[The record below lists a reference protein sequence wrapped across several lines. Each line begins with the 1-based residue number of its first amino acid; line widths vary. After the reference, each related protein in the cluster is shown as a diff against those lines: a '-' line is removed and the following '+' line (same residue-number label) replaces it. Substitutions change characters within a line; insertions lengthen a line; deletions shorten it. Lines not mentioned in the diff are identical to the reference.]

1 MNPRPFLAL
10 LLIII
15 MALTAM
21 CLPQNVSND
30 TPVEQRD
37 EKLTPDEERE
47 ARELVAQLF
56 TRWRETEDIAP
67 LIDEFFVTDFA
78 DRLHHQPE
86 MLFFLELKPELLA
99 TTDSRDDLRRH
110 YVAMS
115 NLLHLVCRFYEVSG
129 FINMSEEEREEF
141 DFKKALPASIWDLFK
156 SNPTTN
162 AIINEELGEKAEGQ
176 TENPDRS
183 TEKQADAK
191 SIQTIEQLR
200 GVTVTLEQA
209 NVILRDYLKTLPLP
223 PAASEIN
230 GNQQSDADSSTA
242 ENNDPLMPRVHIL
255 GSDFYGYPAGTRLIC
270 VNVLPFHI
278 DLVRDGS
285 QRLKVLS
292 VYLQTD

>member
-1 MNPRPFLAL
+1 MNPRPFIAL

-15 MALTAM
+15 MALTTM
-21 CLPQNVSND
+21 CLPQKVAKD
-30 TPVEQRD
+30 TPAEQRD

-47 ARELVAQLF
+47 ARELVTRLNK
-56 TRWRETEDIAP
+56 RWRETEDIAP
-67 LIDEFFVTDFA
+67 LIDEFFVNDFA

-99 TTDSRDDLRRH
+99 TNDSREDLRRH
-110 YVAMS
+110 YVAMT
-115 NLLHLVCRFYEVSG
+115 NLLYLVCRLYEVSG

-141 DFKKALPASIWDLFK
+141 DFKKMLPASLWDLFK

-162 AIINEELGEKAEGQ
+162 ALINEEQGEKADGR

-183 TEKQADAK
+183 AETQADAK

-209 NVILRDYLKTLPLP
+209 NVILRDHLKTLPLAL
-223 PAASEIN
+223 PASDIN
-230 GNQQSDADSSTA
+230 SQQSDSSTA

-255 GSDFYGYPAGTRLIC
+255 DSDFYGYPAGTRLIC
-270 VNVLPFHI
+270 LNSLPFHI
-278 DLVRDGS
+278 DLVRDSG
-285 QRLKVLS
+285 QHLKVLS

>member
-1 MNPRPFLAL
+1 MIPRPFIAL

-21 CLPQNVSND
+21 CLPQNASND
-30 TPVEQRD
+30 TPAVQQN
-37 EKLTPDEERE
+37 EKLTPDEELE
-47 ARELVAQLF
+47 ARTLVAHFF

-67 LIDEFFVTDFA
+67 LIDEFFVNDFA
-78 DRLHHQPE
+78 DRVRHQPE
-86 MLFFLELKPELLA
+86 ILLLVELKPELL
-99 TTDSRDDLRRH
+99 TTDNRDDLRRH

-115 NLLHLVCRFYEVSG
+115 NLLHLVFRLYEVYG

-141 DFKKALPASIWDLFK
+141 DFKKMLPASVWDLFK
-156 SNPTTN
+156 SNPTMN
-162 AIINEELGEKAEGQ
+162 AIINEELGEKALGQ

-191 SIQTIEQLR
+191 IIQTIEQLR

-209 NVILRDYLKTLPLP
+209 DIILRDHLKTLPLTLP
-223 PAASEIN
+223 SSEIN
-230 GNQQSDADSSTA
+230 KSQQSDAASSTA

-270 VNVLPFHI
+270 VNSLPFHI

-285 QRLKVLS
+285 QHLKVLS